1 MGYNKVNEDVFDL
14 VKKLLD
20 AGLKKTQVTKVTG
33 LSNCTVLNIEQ
44 SVDIDDYREI
54 VRRQFER
61 KRVYDEAK
69 QLVTAKP
76 ATESKKGYTVTMV
89 INVDAEH
96 DNVVAPLTAL
106 ISNMFD
112 PTNVAVEVQ
121 HSDD

>member
-69 QLVTAKP
+69 RLEMAKP

>member
-61 KRVYDEAK
+61 KRIYDEAK
-69 QLVTAKP
+69 QLEIAKP
-76 ATESKKGYTVTMV
+76 ATVGKKGYTVTMV

>member
-69 QLVTAKP
+69 RLEIAKP

>member
-44 SVDIDDYREI
+44 SVDINDYREI

-69 QLVTAKP
+69 QLETAKP

>member
-69 QLVTAKP
+69 QLEMAKP
-76 ATESKKGYTVTMV
+76 ATGSKKGYTVTMV

>member
-69 QLVTAKP
+69 QLGTAKP

>member
-61 KRVYDEAK
+61 KRIYDEAK
-69 QLVTAKP
+69 QLGTAKP

>member
-14 VKKLLD
+14 VKKLLG

-69 QLVTAKP
+69 QLGTAKP

>member
-14 VKKLLD
+14 VKKLLG

-69 QLVTAKP
+69 QLGTAKP
-76 ATESKKGYTVTMV
+76 AKKKKKGYTVTMV

>member
-1 MGYNKVNEDVFDL
+1 MAYNKVNEESFAL

-20 AGLKKTQVTKVTG
+20 AGLSKSQITKVTD
-33 LSNCTVLNIEQ
+33 LSNCTVQNIEQ
-44 SVDIDDYREI
+44 SVNLDDYREI

-61 KRVYDEAK
+61 KAEYERAK
-69 QLVTAKP
+69 QAKFAKP
-76 ATESKKGYTVTMV
+76 VVAGKKAYTVTMV

-106 ISNMFD
+106 ISTMFD

-121 HSDD
+121 RSDN

>member
-20 AGLKKTQVTKVTG
+20 AGLKKTQVAKVTG

-54 VRRQFER
+54 IRRQFER

>member
-33 LSNCTVLNIEQ
+33 LSNFTVLNIEQ

-69 QLVTAKP
+69 RLEIAKP
-76 ATESKKGYTVTMV
+76 ATVSKKGYTVTMV

-96 DNVVAPLTAL
+96 DNVAAPLTAL

>member
-61 KRVYDEAK
+61 KRIYDEAK
-69 QLVTAKP
+69 QLGTAKP
-76 ATESKKGYTVTMV
+76 ATEGKKSYTVTMV

>member
-69 QLVTAKP
+69 QLGMAKP